1 MKLLLVLLLFGCSH
15 LYAQSSLKNSMVL
28 GEKIYVRKCAA
39 CHGKSGLG
47 KEKRIPP
54 LANSDYLANNQ
65 ESSLRGIL
73 FGLKGEITVNGVNYN
88 RKMKA
93 VKLSDLEVANV
104 MNFIQNSWG
113 NKNDAQVSEIEV
125 RNIRSKYSEKQ

>member
-15 LYAQSSLKNSMVL
+15 LYAQSSLKNSVVL
-28 GEKIYVRKCAA
+28 GEKIYLRKCAT

-54 LANSDYLANNQ
+54 LANSDYLTNNQ
-65 ESSLRGIL
+65 ESSIRGIL

-113 NKNDAQVSEIEV
+113 NKNKKSVTKEAVAK
-125 RNIRSKYSEKQ
+125 IRTKH